1 MYISALCDRLL
12 EVVFLF
18 KTEICKALSHT
29 LSSTHTFAS
38 TTVQHR
44 HSAQLTFNTSASL
57 PQHSDTM
64 STEVALTGSWTTESE
79 AIAAYAAATKYNDAW
94 WTSFKPKREPY
105 RIIIDDWWPSPFL
118 DPAIVRDSEERM
130 PERPWRDR
138 MEDAY
143 MRGRNQ

>member
-1 MYISALCDRLL
+1 
-12 EVVFLF
+12 
-18 KTEICKALSHT
+18 
-29 LSSTHTFAS
+29 
-38 TTVQHR
+38 
-44 HSAQLTFNTSASL
+44 
-57 PQHSDTM
+57 M